1 MQVVSPTDFTA
12 AVGLSAQT
20 SLDEVLRS
28 IHVQGINVGE
38 QVAAVFSG
46 FLSVDLRGDAMAT
59 IRPQAWGAM
68 VYGQFR
74 ITLGEASP
82 MA

>member
-46 FLSVDLRGDAMAT
+46 FLSVDLRGAMAT